1 MFRRLFFV
9 FSIIVGLFGCDFLP
23 KQNKTAIEI
32 EINDKKVCDSMGI
45 DIEILKRI
53 REFGDGKIEPFHY
66 GLSRAIT
73 DSNEIEINPIHL
85 IGITVGIKNAD
96 SYNTIF
102 SLKDEFKKKGYTI
115 FMLKNNNSVN
125 DKPDRVGILNTT
137 DKYKILRDI
146 KTSAFN
152 YDIDNDSLI
161 HIIELW
167 DKDLDLELIGA
178 SGDYCEF
185 LINKD
190 PQNWRELAQ
199 QIYNICPNVV
209 NQGTGYLVV
218 YKNEMMK
225 NKRLYLWWD

>member
-1 MFRRLFFV
+1 VFF
-9 FSIIVGLFGCDFLP
+9 IGCDFLP
-23 KQNKTAIEI
+23 KQNKSVTGIETK
-32 EINDKKVCDSMGI
+32 DKKVCDSMGV
-45 DIEILKRI
+45 DVELLKRI
-53 REFGDGKIEPFHY
+53 REFSDGKIEPFHY
-66 GLSRAIT
+66 SLARAIS
-73 DSNEIEINPIHL
+73 DSNELQINPIHL
-85 IGITVGIKNAD
+85 KGITIGIKNAD

-115 FMLKNNNSVN
+115 FMLENNNSVN
-125 DKPDRVGILNTT
+125 DKPDRVGIFKTT
-137 DKYKILRDI
+137 DNYKILRDI

-161 HIIELW
+161 HIIERW

-199 QIYNICPNVV
+199 QIYNICPDVV